1 MSETETIVY
10 TANLKKQI
18 KSRILIDDV
27 NLQVEFGDIYGLIG
41 PNGSGKSLLLKI
53 LATIIKP
60 STGIVRI
67 FDQDISKK
75 PQKIRALIGYMPDD
89 SKSFGELKIREY
101 LDFFASAYKISR
113 RERQKVISDVLE
125 LMDLT
130 SNSDCRVNTLSLG
143 TRRRLDIARTLI
155 HDPSLLILDD
165 PICLLDPKAK
175 IEIKEIIKELAD
187 MGKTI
192 IIASN
197 TLADL
202 SSICN
207 KIGIM
212 KDGRLIFS
220 GPVESILSQLGEAL
234 IIEIGVYDNVE
245 LAKEILQNQEE
256 IGTID
261 IKGNV
266 IKAQF
271 NGNREDIYKILT
283 VLVNENIKV
292 FSFHEQSLTLED
304 IYLKTCL

>member
-1 MSETETIVY
+1 MPETETIVY

-27 NLQVEFGDIYGLIG
+27 NLQVEFGDVYGLIG
-41 PNGSGKSLLLKI
+41 SNGSGKSILLKI

-60 STGIVRI
+60 SAGIVRI

-75 PQKIRALIGYMPDD
+75 PQKIRSLIGYMPDN
-89 SKSFGELKIREY
+89 SESFSELKTREY

-113 RERQKVISDVLE
+113 KERQKLVNDVLE
-125 LMDLT
+125 LMDL
-130 SNSDCRVNTLSLG
+130 SPSSDCRINTLSLG
-143 TRRRLDIARTLI
+143 TRKRLSIARTLI

-175 IEIKEIIKELAD
+175 IEIKEIIKELAS

-192 IIASN
+192 IMASN
-197 TLADL
+197 TPADL
-202 SSICN
+202 ASICN

-220 GPVESILSQLGEAL
+220 GSIDNILSQIGETL
-234 IIEIGVYDNVE
+234 TIEIGVYDNVE
-245 LAKEILQNQEE
+245 FAKEILQSQKE

-261 IKGNV
+261 IKGDI

-271 NGNREDIYKILT
+271 NGNREDIYKMLTILI
-283 VLVNENIKV
+283 NERIKV
-292 FSFHEQSLTLED
+292 YSFREQSLTLED